1 MSRTSSKIVSDG
13 KYVAGWL
20 NSSIHDYLESF
31 PQPYPSMEYALV
43 TCLDSNSDV
52 ASILKEST
60 DFKSLMADAPSL
72 GRGLLLPTKKL
83 LEAEAS
89 DRVFFG
95 FDEVWFF
102 PSEIIEPKPESVGLV
117 GPARIDQRTMNKLGV
132 WMDANSCSLAFGDGE
147 GLNLIVKA
155 SGLVRYLLGHSN
167 DQPVP
172 MLRDV
177 YVFEEEST
185 GEKPAL

>member
-1 MSRTSSKIVSDG
+1 MSRTGTKIVSYG

-20 NSSIHDYLESF
+20 NSSIHDFLESF
-31 PQPYPSMEYALV
+31 PQSHPSMEYALV
-43 TCLDSNSDV
+43 TCLDSNSDL
-52 ASILKEST
+52 ASLLEEST
-60 DFKSLMADAPSL
+60 EFKSLMADACPL
-72 GRGLLLPTKKL
+72 GRGVLLPTKKL

-102 PSEIIEPKPESVGLV
+102 PSGSIEPKPESVGLV
-117 GPARIDQRTMNKLGV
+117 GPARIDQRTMNKLGL
-132 WMDANSCSLAFGDGE
+132 WMTGNSCSLAFGDGE

-155 SGLVRYLLGHSN
+155 SGLVRPLLGHSN

-172 MLRDV
+172 MLRND

-185 GEKPAL
+185 GERPAQ